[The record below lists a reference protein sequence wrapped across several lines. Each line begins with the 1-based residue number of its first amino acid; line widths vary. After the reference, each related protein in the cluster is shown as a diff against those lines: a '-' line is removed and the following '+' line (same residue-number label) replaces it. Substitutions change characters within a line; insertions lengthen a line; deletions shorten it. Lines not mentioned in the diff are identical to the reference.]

1 MMENKS
7 TAELVEII
15 NEQPW
20 LEIAC
25 ASRQLAAILANDA
38 EQKQQIAHAED
49 VFQSSVKF
57 AEEQAQ
63 RIEELEKELAT
74 TAEAFRASMDLEE
87 LRYRQLEFANDK
99 IAKLTKENNGQFSEP
114 ELIATYVKLVTNL
127 EQQIAD
133 LTKRAEIA
141 ELALS
146 LDADDWIF
154 DRDEDGDL
162 INYFL
167 EGENILQLE
176 TSDDYINAIYA
187 IAEHLIEEGKDDV

>member
-1 MMENKS
+1 MENKS